1 MAVYST
7 NQNRQFYVA
16 TGTDTVDESAAVGTI
31 EPKVIGE
38 GNDKELFFLYKGAAD
53 GAEGLQCSDRIPL
66 KNLDYAKVISAT
78 SMETKMRKI
87 SISLGNSG
95 VPVVGENYVLRIA
108 FKQFHGMSDEHQYF
122 KDAVVRATSAMST
135 AKNLFDEMI
144 DALNLAFSREVG
156 ATNTSNP
163 YLAFSVSGSGASAKL
178 VIEEKEQPFV
188 TGIGKFER
196 VLFDII
202 PTTINNNGVEEI
214 WAAQNT
220 TTKEYYT
227 VETSTTTVGNG
238 KEIADIEWFCM
249 GERGDQYRMMGYPN
263 YIPTTYQ
270 VDPSKT
276 YDVIEFHFAF
286 TDTGVNSYR
295 SEKDIT
301 IVADSTVT
309 PASGSDPA
317 TNIINAIADAINTA
331 VGEDILTELDLS

>member
-16 TGTDTVDESAAVGTI
+16 TGAGTVDATTTTVGTI
-31 EPKVIGE
+31 KPKITKE
-38 GNDKELFFLYKGAAD
+38 GELFFLYKGAAD
-53 GAEGLQCSDRIPL
+53 GAEGLQASDRIPL
-66 KNLDYAKVISAT
+66 KNLDYVKAVAATDMAT
-78 SMETKMRKI
+78 SMRKI

-135 AKNLFDEMI
+135 AKDLFDEMVN
-144 DALNLAFSREVG
+144 ALNLAFSREVG
-156 ATNTSNP
+156 ATKTSNP

-178 VIEEKEQPFV
+178 VIEEKEQPWV
-188 TGIGKFER
+188 VGIGKFER

-276 YDVIEFHFAF
+276 YDVLEFHFAF

-301 IVADSTVT
+301 IVADSTSHTV
-309 PASGSDPA
+309 
-317 TNIINAIADAINTA
+317 INAVIGAINAAYATYTG
-331 VGEDILTELDLS
+331 VEGSTLVEELS

>member
-87 SISLGNSG
+87 SISVDSG
-95 VPVVGENYVLRIA
+95 ALSSNAPIVGENYVLRIA

-135 AKNLFDEMI
+135 VKDLLDEMVV
-144 DALNLAFSREVG
+144 ALNLAFSREVG
-156 ATNTSNP
+156 ATKTTNP

-178 VIEEKEQPFV
+178 IIEEKPQPWV
-188 TGIGKFER
+188 VGIGKFER

-202 PTTINNNGVEEI
+202 PTTINNNGVEVI
-214 WAAQNT
+214 WAAQN
-220 TTKEYYT
+220 
-227 VETSTTTVGNG
+227 
-238 KEIADIEWFCM
+238 
-249 GERGDQYRMMGYPN
+249 R
-263 YIPTTYQ
+263 
-270 VDPSKT
+270 
-276 YDVIEFHFAF
+276 
-286 TDTGVNSYR
+286 
-295 SEKDIT
+295 
-301 IVADSTVT
+301 
-309 PASGSDPA
+309 
-317 TNIINAIADAINTA
+317 
-331 VGEDILTELDLS
+331 